1 MGKMNELRQRLQRF
15 EGCAKLSSDD
25 WSILLT
31 PDDFEVLTC
40 ALSMVDGVDWELL
53 RSQKE
58 MLVGLLLKKSVPEE
72 LEGLLGFLDAI
83 QDHVV
88 GCGEATELEVFGHS
102 SEKTPVRLELTE
114 MLALMGQKLSGI
126 DKSDLTTAE
135 KQVVEIL
142 IAAGIVAFEGRT
154 VTYLGD
160 VNES

>member
-1 MGKMNELRQRLQRF
+1 MGKMNELRQRLQGFR
-15 EGCAKLSSDD
+15 GCAKLSSDD
-25 WSILLT
+25 RSMLLT

-88 GCGEATELEVFGHS
+88 GCGEATYQAVFGFG
-102 SEKTPVRLELTE
+102 KTPVRLELTE
-114 MLALMGQKLSGI
+114 MLALMGQALSGI

-135 KQVVEIL
+135 KQVVQIL
-142 IAAGIVAFEGRT
+142 IAAGIVGFEGET
-154 VTYLGD
+154 VTYLENVD
-160 VNES
+160 ES

>member
-1 MGKMNELRQRLQRF
+1 MSKMNELRQKLQRF
-15 EGCAKLSSDD
+15 EGCARLSSDD
-25 WSILLT
+25 RSMLLT

-53 RSQKE
+53 RSQKD

-88 GCGEATELEVFGHS
+88 GCGEATHQEVFGFG
-102 SEKTPVRLELTE
+102 KTPVRLELTE

-142 IAAGIVAFEGRT
+142 IAASIVAFEGET
-154 VTYLGD
+154 VTYLENVD
-160 VNES
+160 ES